1 MSTCRS
7 SNDADT
13 ATATATEP
21 PDMNLDI
28 EPKRQQKNDDGNTSI
43 TNNTCT
49 LTKAQRGRWKKLR
62 KKAFFN
68 ASKSNQS
75 SSVTGICRWSDLEE
89 LESIAS
95 VMQSLKTSD
104 VRDMSL
110 PRINF
115 RPSHSKEERMI
126 SLTDHRDLLLNL
138 LLMDGITGNAPS
150 IKQPKKG
157 GVATKRTRENDV
169 NGGGIA
175 NIHSDLP
182 LLLQPRMLPPMPS
195 WVSVHNPISISRAAI
210 LLFSIEGDES
220 DCPVGIDSASCAFF
234 SDEFS
239 ERSLNVPKTRLFQGN
254 RPRDISEVLFFM
266 ERSRASVNKL
276 DEMKASSSVKIQ
288 ERFNLDALSNQPQL
302 PEYYLRFLRLCHTLE
317 QMKEEG
323 YPMNHLLPVSQ
334 ESDHE
339 KISASKS
346 DDDSHDFISTNLSRS
361 FRREVP
367 QIFAVDCE
375 MVLTKSGHSLA
386 RVTLLAFKHDSE
398 DEERNFCVEMDCLV
412 KPNEPVLDYLTQ
424 YSGIKAS
431 DLVNVT
437 TTLNDIQSLFVKKVH
452 SDDIIIGH
460 R

>member
-1 MSTCRS
+1 
-7 SNDADT
+7 
-13 ATATATEP
+13 
-21 PDMNLDI
+21 MNLDI
-28 EPKRQQKNDDGNTSI
+28 EPKHQQKNDDGNTSI
-43 TNNTCT
+43 INNTCT

-62 KKAFFN
+62 KKAFLN
-68 ASKSNQS
+68 VSKNNQS
-75 SSVTGICRWSDLEE
+75 SSFTGICRWSDLEE

-95 VMQSLKTSD
+95 VMQPLKTTD

-115 RPSHSKEERMI
+115 RFLHSKEEQKEERMI
-126 SLTDHRDLLLNL
+126 SLTDHRDLILNL

-157 GVATKRTRENDV
+157 GVGTKRTRESDA
-169 NGGGIA
+169 NGGGITD
-175 NIHSDLP
+175 IDSDLP
-182 LLLQPRMLPPMPS
+182 LLLQPRILPPMPS

-220 DCPVGIDSASCAFF
+220 DCSVGIDSASCTFF
-234 SDEFS
+234 SNELS
-239 ERSLNVPKTRLFQGN
+239 ERSLNVPKTRIFQGN

-276 DEMKASSSVKIQ
+276 DEMKASSSTKTQ
-288 ERFNLDALSNQPQL
+288 ERFNLDALSKQPQL
-302 PEYYLRFLRLCHTLE
+302 PEYYLQFWRLCHTLE

-339 KISASKS
+339 NISASKS
-346 DDDSHDFISTNLSRS
+346 DDDSYDFISTNSTRS

-398 DEERNFCVEMDCLV
+398 DEESNFCVEMDCLV

-437 TTLNDIQSLFVKKVH
+437 TTLNDIQRLFVKKVH